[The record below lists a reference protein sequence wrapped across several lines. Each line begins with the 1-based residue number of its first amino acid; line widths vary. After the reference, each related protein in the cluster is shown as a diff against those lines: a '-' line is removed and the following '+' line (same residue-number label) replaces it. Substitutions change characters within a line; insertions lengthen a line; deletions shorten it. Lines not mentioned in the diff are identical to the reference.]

1 MCSTICYIVY
11 TCTCLIMWRGRKVK
25 KHFHLFIHFIEYFL
39 IYSLFRWFLM
49 KINTMYNHNR
59 CYLIDCY
66 LMDLFY
72 KICIVSFPFILTK
85 YVMFLQKYFH
95 IFSLI
100 DNRPYITMTI
110 TTAKNMLISA
120 IHVILYATDVI
131 YHHWVQ

>member
-1 MCSTICYIVY
+1 
-11 TCTCLIMWRGRKVK
+11 
-25 KHFHLFIHFIEYFL
+25 
-39 IYSLFRWFLM
+39 
-49 KINTMYNHNR
+49 
-59 CYLIDCY
+59 
-66 LMDLFY
+66 MDLFY

-100 DNRPYITMTI
+100 ANRPYITMTI
-110 TTAKNMLISA
+110 TTAKNMLLSA